1 MQGILYRS
9 VFEEENIELI
19 NSMKKFG
26 VYTAIC
32 ILLMACSSVN
42 NNNKENGTA
51 TTPSEEKPIHP
62 SENFEKGKVLNNIK
76 CKTDTSNNYTL
87 YIPVSYNNN
96 PSPIIL
102 FFDAHANGGLPVKKY
117 STLAEKYGFIL
128 AGSNNSKNGN
138 SADVNGAFAG
148 NMLNDVSARLNID
161 SKRIYTS
168 GFSGGSRVAS
178 YMAIFR
184 GGINTVI
191 GCGAGLP
198 KIDKPIENK
207 FNYVGIA
214 GDEDF
219 NYTEMEELETMFKN
233 SDIEHIFIPFNGRH
247 EWCTVETMEM
257 AFTWLQLKA
266 MKQMLIPKNDSL
278 INAYETTAMATL
290 DELLK
295 ATKEEDAYTLADQ
308 IINFTSGLSTNDKL
322 KTIYVQLEHSETLKK
337 ALARREELNKAEKM
351 LKDQYLNALAIN
363 DAAWWKAEVLRLKD
377 PKKYPADQ
385 VVMNKRILSFMSLA
399 CFMNISQMLRSGQLN
414 EVEHYISIYKA
425 VDPENPE
432 APYLQAT
439 LFHSQNKTDKALAE
453 LKSAAK
459 LGFKEYDRFLK
470 DFPELAK
477 TKQAESII
485 AMMKENTAKV
495 PE

>member
-1 MQGILYRS
+1 MQGFLYRT
-9 VFEEENIELI
+9 VFEEENTELI
-19 NSMKKFG
+19 ISMKKSA
-26 VYTAIC
+26 VYTAIF
-32 ILLMACSSVN
+32 ILLMACSPASN
-42 NNNKENGTA
+42 DKKENGSTI
-51 TTPSEEKPIHP
+51 PPLEKKQIHP
-62 SENFEKGKVLNNIK
+62 SESPEKGKVLYTIK
-76 CKTDTSNNYTL
+76 CKADTSNNYTL
-87 YIPVSYNNN
+87 YIPASYNN
-96 PSPIIL
+96 SPTPVIL
-102 FFDAHANGGLPVKKY
+102 FFDAHANGALPVKKY
-117 STLAEKYGFIL
+117 QALAEKYGFIL

-148 NMLNDVSARLNID
+148 NLLNDVSARLNID
-161 SKRIYTS
+161 NKRIYTS

-198 KIDKPIENK
+198 NIDKPIENK

-219 NYTEMEELETMFKN
+219 NYTEMEELEKIFNN
-233 SDIEHIFIPFNGRH
+233 SDIEHIFIPFNGKH
-247 EWCTVETMEM
+247 EWCPLETMEL

-278 INAYETTAMATL
+278 VNAYETSAMAAL
-290 DELLK
+290 DDLLK
-295 ATKEEDAYTLADQ
+295 KNKEEEAYTLTRH

-322 KTIYVQLEHSETLKK
+322 KAIYVQLEHSAALKK
-337 ALARREELNKAEKM
+337 AQARREELNKAEKM

-363 DAAWWKAEVLRLKD
+363 DAAWWKAEVQRLKD

-385 VVMNKRILSFMSLA
+385 LVMNKRILSFMSLA
-399 CFMNISQMLRSGQLN
+399 CYMNISQMLRGGQLN

-439 LFHSQNKTDKALAE
+439 LYHSQNKNEKALAE
-453 LKSAAK
+453 LRSAAK
-459 LGFKEYDRFLK
+459 LGFKEYDRFIK
-470 DFPELAK
+470 DFPELTK
-477 TKQAESII
+477 TKQSENII
-485 AMMKENTAKV
+485 ASIKENISN
-495 PE
+495 

>member
-1 MQGILYRS
+1 MNRLLNYIAAS
-9 VFEEENIELI
+9 
-19 NSMKKFG
+19 
-26 VYTAIC
+26 
-32 ILLMACSSVN
+32 ILLTGCSSTED
-42 NNNKENGTA
+42 NKKEHSGSFITTA
-51 TTPSEEKPIHP
+51 EKQTPK

-76 CKTDTSNNYTL
+76 CKADTNNNYTL
-87 YIPVSYNNN
+87 YIPISYNNS
-96 PSPIIL
+96 PSPVIL
-102 FFDAHANGGLPVKKY
+102 FFDAHADGTLPIKKY
-117 STLAEKYGFIL
+117 QTLAEKYGFIL

-138 SADVNGAFAG
+138 SAEVNGAFAG
-148 NMLNDVSARLNID
+148 NLLNDLNARLNID

-198 KIDKPIENK
+198 NIDKPIENK

-219 NYTEMEELETMFKN
+219 NYTEMEELEKMFKN
-233 SDIEHIFIPFNGRH
+233 SDIEHVFIPFNGRH
-247 EWCTVETMEM
+247 EWCPAEVMEQ

-266 MKQMLIPKNDSL
+266 MKQMLIPKNDS
-278 INAYETTAMATL
+278 IVNAYETSAMAAL
-290 DELLK
+290 DDLLK
-295 ATKEEDAYTLADQ
+295 GNKEEDAYTLAKH

-322 KTIYVQLEHSETLKK
+322 KTIYVQLEHSPALKK
-337 ALARREELNKAEKM
+337 ALARKEELNSAEKM

-363 DAAWWKAEVLRLKD
+363 DAAWWTTEVQHLKD
-377 PKKYPADQ
+377 LKKYPADQ

-399 CFMNISQMLRSGQLN
+399 CYMNITQMLRSGQIN

-425 VDPENPE
+425 IDPENPE
-432 APYLQAT
+432 GPYLQAT

-459 LGFKEYDRFLK
+459 LGFKEYDRFTK
-470 DFPELAK
+470 DFPELVP
-477 TKQAESII
+477 TKQIESII
-485 AMMKENTAKV
+485 AIIKLNATKEQ
-495 PE
+495 